1 MSKTTKIVNTIF
13 QGKNMPDSQDHVSE
27 ARLYAWNLLKDYLE
41 ECVQQNIDPCSEEL
55 LEQMNIWETE
65 YDKKCDKYYSEGKFQ
80 NG

>member
-13 QGKNMPDSQDHVSE
+13 QGKNMPNSQDYVSE

-55 LEQMNIWETE
+55 LVQMNIWETE